1 MDVPQQLNGG
11 HEAAAA
17 GSIRS
22 ASAPTSAVPS
32 TRRRRLQRLSI
43 LLVAALVLATI
54 ASRPPLLRAAGHMLV
69 TDQAVDRA
77 DVIVLAVDS
86 AGAGVLEAADLVR
99 AGVSSR
105 VAVFEDP
112 PDAVD
117 EEFIRRGAPYE
128 DGAERS
134 ERQLRSLGITA
145 VERIGRASGS
155 EEEAVRLPEW
165 CTRENLTTVVV
176 VTTPD
181 HSHRLYRMLRRSMAG
196 HRTVVKVRMA
206 RHATFDP
213 ESWWRTRG
221 GLRIGIIELQKLWLD
236 VAVHPFS

>member
-1 MDVPQQLNGG
+1 MIVSQQLNGG
-11 HEAAAA
+11 EDTATAREMRGAPPP
-17 GSIRS
+17 
-22 ASAPTSAVPS
+22 ASVMAS
-32 TRRRRLQRLSI
+32 TRRRRLQRWLI
-43 LLVAALVLATI
+43 GVAVALGVGSV
-54 ASRPPLLRAAGHMLV
+54 ASRPPLLRAIGHMLV
-69 TDQAVDRA
+69 IDQAVDRA

-86 AGAGVLEAADLVR
+86 AGAGVLEAADLVH
-99 AGVSSR
+99 AGVASR

-145 VERIGRASGS
+145 VERIGRAAGS
-155 EEEAVRLPEW
+155 EEETVRLPEW
-165 CTRENLTTVVV
+165 CSRQNLAAVVV

-181 HSHRLYRMLRRSMAG
+181 HSHRLYRMLQRSMAG
-196 HRTVVKVRMA
+196 HRTAVKVRMA

-213 ESWWRTRG
+213 ESWWQTRG
-221 GLRIGIIELQKLWLD
+221 GLRIGIIELQKLLLD
-236 VAVHPFS
+236 VVSHPFS